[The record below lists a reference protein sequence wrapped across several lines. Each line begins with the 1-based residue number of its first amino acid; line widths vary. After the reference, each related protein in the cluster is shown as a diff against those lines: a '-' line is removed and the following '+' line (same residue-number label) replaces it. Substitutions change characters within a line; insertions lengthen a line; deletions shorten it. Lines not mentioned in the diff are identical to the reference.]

1 MTKKLKIESLGE
13 FFNWLRSHSGEPSD
27 TRPKVALNKAFLAA
41 ILRLVASNPCTAGE
55 VADRLGVNFESAYLG
70 LRKLREKGIVTD
82 LRGEY
87 VIVFQTGNPC

>member
-1 MTKKLKIESLGE
+1 MIRAESLGE
-13 FFNWLRSHSGEPSD
+13 FFGWLRSRCSGEPSD
-27 TRPKVALNKAFLAA
+27 TRPKVALSRAFLAT
-41 ILRLVASNPCTAGE
+41 ILRLVVSNPYTAKE

-87 VIVFQTGNPC
+87 VTIFQTGDPR